1 MKISVVIFLCLA
13 LAIPPIPWVRGA
25 PYSMECEVIISKVID
40 IDTFEL
46 KIKNYEEINREKKL
60 NTTSP
65 GCALKDCALRE
76 IETLRLNAHVLENNG
91 ILREKVT
98 EDLRRA
104 YEGKEAIAVI
114 SYMYKPEYEG
124 YTVIRDEDGALT
136 GSLVVNDRSIAEE
149 LRDIESIIEGLRELK
164 GITKIL
170 RELTKILREIRSNLE
185 DLRDLV
191 KEVREYLYKIKEE
204 NL

>member
-65 GCALKDCALRE
+65 GCALKK

-104 YEGKEAIAVI
+104 YEGREAIAVI
-114 SYMYKPEYEG
+114 NYIYKPEYEG

-136 GSLVVNDRSIAEE
+136 GSLVVDDGSIAEE

-191 KEVREYLYKIKEE
+191 KEVMEYLYKIKKE

>member
-65 GCALKDCALRE
+65 GCALKK

-104 YEGKEAIAVI
+104 YEGREAIAVI
-114 SYMYKPEYEG
+114 NYIYKPEYEG

-136 GSLVVNDRSIAEE
+136 GSLVVDDRSIAEE

-170 RELTKILREIRSNLE
+170 REIRSNLE

-191 KEVREYLYKIKEE
+191 KEVMEYLYKIKKE

>member
-1 MKISVVIFLCLA
+1 MKIPVVIFLCLA
-13 LAIPPIPWVRGA
+13 LAIPQIPWVRGA

-46 KIKNYEEINREKKL
+46 KIKNYKEINREKRL

-65 GCALKDCALRE
+65 GCALEE
-76 IETLRLNAHVLENNG
+76 IETLRLNISILENNG

-114 SYMYKPEYEG
+114 NYIYKPKYEG

-136 GSLVVNDRSIAEE
+136 GSLIVDDRSIAEE

-170 RELTKILREIRSNLE
+170 REITKILGEVRSTLE

-191 KEVREYLYKIKEE
+191 KEVREYLHKIKEE
-204 NL
+204 NP